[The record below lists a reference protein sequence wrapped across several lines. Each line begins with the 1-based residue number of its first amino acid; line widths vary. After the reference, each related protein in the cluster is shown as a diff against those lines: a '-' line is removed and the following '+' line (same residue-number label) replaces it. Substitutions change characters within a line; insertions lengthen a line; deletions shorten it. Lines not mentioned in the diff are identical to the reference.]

1 MKLKNPFVTYGYSGS
16 EYFCDRVSETQG
28 LISAIENERNVTLM
42 APRRYGK
49 TGLIKN
55 SFEKMSK
62 DYVTIYIDIYSAVDL
77 AAFTD
82 ALAHAAIAA
91 LDTGVSRLTATLGSF
106 FKSLRPTVTPQ
117 SDGTITYSFD
127 IQAADSKMS
136 LDAVFKYLAEKS
148 KDRRIVIAIDEFQQV
163 RNFPEKGVEA
173 LLRSYIQFLPFV
185 KFIFAGSQR
194 HLMMDMFSTPQGP
207 FYQSTQ
213 IMDIG
218 VISEAVYESFARR
231 FFSEA
236 GQPFNGTAFA
246 AIYRRFSGI
255 TWYVQAILNKI
266 WETDGFLS
274 SEAQVA
280 HAVETLCGENEGTY
294 HTLLESQNEASR
306 KLLLAIAAEGCVS
319 APTGFEFVHKHN
331 LRGASTVSAAMKDL
345 LSHDLVYKTD
355 SGIVIYDRLFGIWMA
370 HAQRA

>member
-1 MKLKNPFVTYGYSGS
+1 MKLKNPFVTYGYSGP
-16 EYFCDRVSETQG
+16 EYFCDRVSETEC

-55 SFEKMSK
+55 AFEKMSK
-62 DYVTIYIDIYSAVDL
+62 NHVTIYIDIYSISDL
-77 AAFTD
+77 ASFTD
-82 ALAHAAIAA
+82 SLAHAAIAA
-91 LDTGVSRLTATLGSF
+91 LDTGVSRLTTTLGSL

-127 IQAADSKMS
+127 VQATESKMS
-136 LDAVFKYLAEKS
+136 LDAVFKYLDEKS

-185 KFIFAGSQR
+185 KFVFAGSQR
-194 HLMMDMFSTPQGP
+194 HLMMDMFVTPKGP

-218 VISEAVYESFARR
+218 VIPEAVYESFARR

-236 GQPFNGTAFA
+236 GQPFDSAAFA
-246 AIYRRFSGI
+246 AIYHRFSGI
-255 TWYVQAILNKI
+255 TWYVQALLNKI
-266 WETDGFLS
+266 WEKDGFLT
-274 SEAQVA
+274 SEDQVT

-319 APTGFEFVHKHN
+319 APTASAFIRKHN
-331 LRGASTVSAAMKDL
+331 LSGASTVSAAMKDL
-345 LSHDLVYKTD
+345 LSRDLVYKTD
-355 SGIVIYDRLFGIWMA
+355 SGIVVYDRLFGIWMA
-370 HAQRA
+370 RAQK